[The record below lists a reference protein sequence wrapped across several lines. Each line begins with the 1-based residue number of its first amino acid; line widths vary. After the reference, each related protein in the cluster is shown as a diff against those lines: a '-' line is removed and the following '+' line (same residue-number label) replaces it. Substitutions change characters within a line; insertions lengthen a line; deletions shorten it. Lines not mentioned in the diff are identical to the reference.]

1 MTSTRPAGNVIA
13 IVALT
18 TVAGLS
24 ACSSNPASKSSPQSA
39 QSSIASPVPST
50 SSTAD
55 STAALGLQSAFN
67 ATVLKTLPSV
77 VEITTSSGLGS
88 GVIFDTLGNIVTNA
102 HVVGQATT
110 FQVGLA
116 GTAKTYPAKLVGT
129 FPPDDLAVIR
139 ITGGSISAAGNLRQ
153 FERIAHRRHRDGH
166 RQSAWSVEQRH
177 GGHRLGVGRTVD
189 EPQDADSPGA
199 TIPDAIQTS
208 AAINPGNSGGVLV
221 SLSGEVVG
229 IPTLAAVDPQIGG
242 GSAAPGIGFAI
253 SSNVAR
259 NIASQLVSDGKVTNS
274 GRAALGISVSTVTDT
289 NGNPVG
295 VGIVS
300 VAPGGPAAKAG
311 LAPGEFITKLD
322 MTRIASTQDL
332 ADALAEHVPGQRV
345 TLTVTPANG
354 GSREVDVRLGTL
366 ASS

>member
-1 MTSTRPAGNVIA
+1 
-13 IVALT
+13 L
-18 TVAGLS
+18 TVAAALS
-24 ACSSNPASKSSPQSA
+24 ACSSDNSKLPQSA
-39 QSSIASPVPST
+39 HSTTGSPVPSA
-50 SSTAD
+50 SSSAVSGT
-55 STAALGLQSAFN
+55 ALGLQSAYTE
-67 ATVLKTLPSV
+67 TVRKTLPSV

-88 GVIFDTLGNIVTNA
+88 GVILDTHGNIVTNA

-139 ITGGSISAAGNLRQ
+139 ITGAPALQPATFGNSSALRTGDIVMAIGNPLGLSSSVT
-153 FERIAHRRHRDGH
+153 EGIV
-166 RQSAWSVEQRH
+166 SA
-177 GGHRLGVGRTVD
+177 LGRTVD

-208 AAINPGNSGGVLV
+208 AAINPGNSGGALV
-221 SLSGEVVG
+221 SLSGDVVG

-253 SSNVAR
+253 ASNVAR

-274 GRAALGISVSTVTDT
+274 GRAALGISVSTVTDP

-311 LAPGEFITKLD
+311 LVPGETITKLD

-354 GSREVDVRLGTL
+354 GSREVNVLLGTL
-366 ASS
+366 GR